1 VGTAPI
7 PTQQTFVTG
16 DGGLIAFWVE
26 GTLQSGSLHVRT
38 TSASPGGGFVGV
50 QSLSSGRPGGG
61 QVRFA
66 VNAAGRAAELFPL
79 ATSGGTTLK
88 VQLRTPSGTW
98 GSVRTLGLAGRSV
111 GQTNIGVDSGGRVVA
126 LWDDGS
132 SSSSGPT
139 RILSARSSS
148 SSDPLGSYN
157 QVSQRSGDM
166 RCREPTL
173 FLSTSGDGLGS
184 WACSTRSSGSNFTL
198 RLARLTRP

>member
-7 PTQQTFVTG
+7 TTQQTFVTG

-98 GSVRTLGLAGRSV
+98 GSVRTLGLAGRSRRP
-111 GQTNIGVDSGGRVVA
+111 DEHRRRLRRARRRALGRRKLEVQRPDA
-126 LWDDGS
+126 N
-132 SSSSGPT
+132 
-139 RILSARSSS
+139 
-148 SSDPLGSYN
+148 PLGALELVVRSAGLL
-157 QVSQRSGDM
+157 QPGVPAVGRHAMQGTDAVPLDQR
-166 RCREPTL
+166 
-173 FLSTSGDGLGS
+173 
-184 WACSTRSSGSNFTL
+184 
-198 RLARLTRP
+198 